1 MKALLVAALM
11 SGNYCGVDVPWD
23 AEVQETGVIIENSV
37 GLEWCD
43 LKGNKL
49 ACPTS
54 YDMIASMDGENLVL
68 TWKGLSM
75 PVTLEP
81 CVPLSYGFQP
91 QVTLPSVPKSW

>member
-1 MKALLVAALM
+1 MKALLIAALV

-23 AEVQETGVIIENSV
+23 AEVQDTGVIIENSA

-54 YDMIASMDGENLVL
+54 HDMTATMDGKNLVL
-68 TWKGLSM
+68 DWDGLTM

-91 QVTLPSVPKSW
+91 QVTLLPPTNQ